1 MVEKVE
7 KSDETWQTELT
18 AEQFYVCRQAGTERP
33 FTGKYNDFKQK
44 GLFHCV
50 CCGNRLFESGAKFDS
65 GTGWPS
71 FNAPVSKDA
80 VVLHEDRGLFM
91 KRVEVQCAACDA
103 HLGHVFDDGPLPT
116 GRRYCMNSV
125 ALDFENDDSDGG
137 AGRV

>member
-1 MVEKVE
+1 MMV
-7 KSDETWQTELT
+7 
-18 AEQFYVCRQAGTERP
+18 
-33 FTGKYNDFKQK
+33 
-44 GLFHCV
+44 
-50 CCGNRLFESGAKFDS
+50 
-65 GTGWPS
+65 

-91 KRVEVQCAACDA
+91 KRVEVHCAACDA